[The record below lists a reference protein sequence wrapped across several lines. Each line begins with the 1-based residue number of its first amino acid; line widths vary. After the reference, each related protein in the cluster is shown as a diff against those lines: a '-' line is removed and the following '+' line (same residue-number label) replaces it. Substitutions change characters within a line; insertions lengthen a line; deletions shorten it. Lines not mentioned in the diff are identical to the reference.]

1 MFPPSYI
8 LNRGWIDRSARRLP
22 TYKEITGKGKGRADA
37 ESDGEDS
44 ASGSSSGS
52 DEEDGNGHSSIDD
65 EEFEEVAD
73 RFESSYNFRF
83 EEPYVSSRCAEYVL
97 ISMNTEVRQKFRA
110 ILVTSTRSSGDKTPL
125 ARRRVRNEKRASK
138 RSC

>member
-83 EEPYVSSRCAEYVL
+83 EEPYVSSRC
-97 ISMNTEVRQKFRA
+97 SDCS
-110 ILVTSTRSSGDKTPL
+110 ST
-125 ARRRVRNEKRASK
+125 
-138 RSC
+138 C